1 MTLDTKHQ
9 APGKAKED
17 SAGINNWL
25 IHPILVSPTP
35 SLSLSLCGA
44 LYLPLVPY
52 SVPLR
57 LHSPPVPKYRL

>member
-17 SAGINNWL
+17 SGRINNWL

-44 LYLPLVPY
+44 LYLTLVPY
-52 SVPLR
+52 CVPL
-57 LHSPPVPKYRL
+57 LIPFSPCAQI